1 MRMPRCSHRPI
12 GLIASALSAATAFAM
27 LFLSPAALASP
38 SDQTADLY
46 ATLQG
51 MPDTGTFVRLLDQ
64 AKLTDMLRG
73 SSPLTVWAPTDS
85 AFTKL
90 SPGLLNGLI
99 AQPTVLRDILSYHLA
114 PGPITAAEIV
124 QLPTV
129 KTVQGEP
136 TRITSSG
143 GAVHINNATVVRAD
157 VVASNGLIHVIDGVL
172 VPPSLVGSLPST
184 GNVPSPVPLLV
195 GLGMLL
201 VATGAGLRLR
211 TAVSRDK
218 PRHPSK
224 LTMLS

>member
-1 MRMPRCSHRPI
+1 MMRYSHR
-12 GLIASALSAATAFAM
+12 LVAWLATVMSAATALGI
-27 LFLSPAALASP
+27 LFLPAAALASP

-64 AKLTDMLRG
+64 AMLTDMLRG

-90 SPGLLNGLI
+90 SSGTLNALT

-114 PGPITAAEIV
+114 PGPITAAQIV

-129 KTVQGEP
+129 KTVQGEA

-143 GAVHINNATVVRAD
+143 GAVHINDATVVRAD

-172 VPPSLVGSLPST
+172 VPPSRVGNLPST
-184 GNVPSPVPLLV
+184 GDIPSPVPLLV
-195 GLGMLL
+195 GMGTLL
-201 VATGAGLRLR
+201 VAAGVGLRLLER
-211 TAVSRDK
+211 GLRVSA
-218 PRHPSK
+218 
-224 LTMLS
+224 